1 MREIQKIVQLF
12 DDLQK
17 GECWAGVNMQQA
29 LSGVD
34 AGMAAYKR
42 NGNGNGNSIWQ
53 LVNHLIYWRKTVMI
67 RLTGKNERPP
77 GPDFYQPEE
86 KTETSWQACLLEFEV
101 VYLSL
106 REALMA
112 FDGDKLDDPS
122 PMPGQTYYQL
132 LMGCLQHDAY
142 HMGQI
147 VLLKK
152 KDVE

>member
-1 MREIQKIVQLF
+1 MREIQKMVQLF

-17 GECWAGVNMQQA
+17 GDCWAGMNMQQA

-34 AGMAAYKR
+34 AATAAYKR
-42 NGNGNGNSIWQ
+42 KENGNSIWQ

-67 RLTGKNERPP
+67 RLAGKNERPP
-77 GPDFYQPEE
+77 IPDFYQPEE
-86 KTETSWQACLLEFEV
+86 RTETSWQASLLEFEV
-101 VYLSL
+101 VYLTL

-112 FDGDKLDDPS
+112 FDEDKLDAPS